1 MDIQFFGAN
10 CIVINTKQLRIT
22 IDDNLAELGANS
34 PTKAGD
40 LVLFTTPT
48 ENADPKVEPKLVIDG
63 PGEYEV
69 ANVSVKGM
77 SVRANMDSA
86 DEKTATLY
94 KIITDDLNLVVT
106 GHIYPELSEEELE
119 TIGLVD
125 ILCIPVGGNGYTTD
139 PAGALNIIKKIEP
152 KIVIPTNYDDKAL
165 KYPVP
170 QQSLEEALKI
180 LAMEPKEVVTRLKI
194 KASDLSDALQV
205 IVLERS

>member
-10 CIVINTKQLRIT
+10 CFVVNTKQLRIT
-22 IDDNLAELGANS
+22 IDDNLAGLGASS

-48 ENADPKVEPKLVIDG
+48 DKPKVEAKLVIDG

-69 ANVSVKGM
+69 AGVSVKGM
-77 SVRANMDSA
+77 SVRANMDAA
-86 DEKTATLY
+86 DQKTATLY
-94 KIITDDLNLVVT
+94 KIIADDLNLVIT

-125 ILCIPVGGNGYTTD
+125 ILCIPVGGNGYTVD
-139 PAGALNIIKKIEP
+139 AAGALNVIKKIEP
-152 KIVIPTNYDDKAL
+152 KVVIPTNYTDKAL

-170 QQSLEEALKI
+170 QQSLDEALNI
-180 LAMEPKEVVTRLKI
+180 LAMEPKETVTRLKI
-194 KASDLSDALQV
+194 KASDLSDALQL

>member
-10 CIVINTKQLRIT
+10 CFVVTTKQLRIT
-22 IDDNLAELGANS
+22 IDDNLASLGASS

-48 ENADPKVEPKLVIDG
+48 EKPKVEAKLVIDG

-69 ANVSVKGM
+69 AGVSVKGM
-77 SVRANMDSA
+77 SVRA
-86 DEKTATLY
+86 
-94 KIITDDLNLVVT
+94 DDLNLVIT

-125 ILCIPVGGNGYTTD
+125 ILCIPIGGNGYTVD
-139 PAGALNIIKKIEP
+139 AAGALSVIKKIEP
-152 KIVIPTNYDDKAL
+152 KVVIPTNYADKAL

-170 QQSLEEALKI
+170 QQSLDEALNI
-180 LAMEPKEVVTRLKI
+180 LAMEPKETVTRLKI
-194 KASDLSDALQV
+194 KASDLSDALQL

>member
-10 CIVINTKQLRIT
+10 CFVVTTKQLRIT
-22 IDDNLAELGANS
+22 IDDNLASLGASS

-48 ENADPKVEPKLVIDG
+48 EKPKVEAKLVIDG

-69 ANVSVKGM
+69 AGVSVKGM
-77 SVRANMDSA
+77 SVRANMDAA
-86 DEKTATLY
+86 DQKTATLY
-94 KIITDDLNLVVT
+94 KIIADDLNLVIT

-125 ILCIPVGGNGYTTD
+125 ILCIPIGGNGYTVD
-139 PAGALNIIKKIEP
+139 AAGALSVIKKIEP
-152 KIVIPTNYDDKAL
+152 KVVIPTNYADKAL

-170 QQSLEEALKI
+170 QQSLDEALNI
-180 LAMEPKEVVTRLKI
+180 LAMEPKETVTRLKI
-194 KASDLSDALQV
+194 KASDLSDALQL

>member
-22 IDDNLAELGANS
+22 IDDNLAELGS
-34 PTKAGD
+34 TGPTKAGD

-48 ENADPKVEPKLVIDG
+48 ESTKVDAKLVIDG

-69 ANVSVKGM
+69 AGVSVKGI
-77 SVRANMDSA
+77 SVRANRDSA

-94 KIITDDLNLVVT
+94 KIIADDLNLVVT
-106 GHIYPELSEEELE
+106 GHIYPGLTEEELE

-125 ILCIPVGGNGYTTD
+125 ILCIPVGGNGYTID
-139 PAGALNIIKKIEP
+139 PAGALSIIKKIEP
-152 KIVIPTNYDDKAL
+152 KVVIPTNYADKGL

-170 QQSLEEALKI
+170 QQTLEEALKI

>member
-10 CIVINTKQLRIT
+10 CFVVTTKQLRIT
-22 IDDNLAELGANS
+22 IDDNLASLGASS

-48 ENADPKVEPKLVIDG
+48 EKPKVEAKLVIDG

-69 ANVSVKGM
+69 AGVSVKGM
-77 SVRANMDSA
+77 SVRANMDAA
-86 DEKTATLY
+86 DQKTATLY
-94 KIITDDLNLVVT
+94 KIIADDLNLVIT

-125 ILCIPVGGNGYTTD
+125 ILCIPIGGNGYTVD
-139 PAGALNIIKKIEP
+139 AAGALSVIKKIEP
-152 KIVIPTNYDDKAL
+152 KVVIPTNYADKSL

-170 QQSLEEALKI
+170 QQSLDEALNI
-180 LAMEPKEVVTRLKI
+180 LAMEPKETVTRLKI
-194 KASDLSDALQV
+194 KASDLSDALQL

>member
-10 CIVINTKQLRIT
+10 CFVVNTKQLRIT
-22 IDDNLAELGANS
+22 IDDNLAGLGASS

-48 ENADPKVEPKLVIDG
+48 DKPKVEAKLVIDG

-69 ANVSVKGM
+69 AGVSVKGM
-77 SVRANMDSA
+77 SVRANMDAA
-86 DEKTATLY
+86 DQKTATLY
-94 KIITDDLNLVVT
+94 KIIADDLNLVIT

-125 ILCIPVGGNGYTTD
+125 ILCIPVGGNGYTVD
-139 PAGALNIIKKIEP
+139 AAGALNVIKKIEP
-152 KIVIPTNYDDKAL
+152 KVVIPTNYADKAL

-170 QQSLEEALKI
+170 QQSLDEALNI
-180 LAMEPKEVVTRLKI
+180 LAMEPKETVTRLKI
-194 KASDLSDALQV
+194 KASDLSDALQL

>member
-10 CIVINTKQLRIT
+10 CLVVHTKQLRVT
-22 IDDNLAELGANS
+22 IDDNLAELGS
-34 PTKAGD
+34 SGPTKAGD

-48 ENADPKVEPKLVIDG
+48 ESTKSEVKLVIDG

-69 ANVSVKGM
+69 AGVSVKGM
-77 SVRANMDSA
+77 SVRANMDNPG
-86 DEKTATLY
+86 EKSATLY
-94 KIITDDLNLVVT
+94 KITTDDINLLVT

-139 PAGALNIIKKIEP
+139 AAGALSVMKKIEP
-152 KIVIPTNYDDKAL
+152 KVIIPTNYADSAL

-170 QQSLEEALKI
+170 QQSLDEALKI
-180 LAMEPKEVVTRLKI
+180 LGMEPKEPIAKLKI
-194 KASDLSDALQV
+194 KASDLSDALQLV
-205 IVLERS
+205 VLERS

>member
-10 CIVINTKQLRIT
+10 CFVINTKQLRIT
-22 IDDNLAELGANS
+22 IDDNLAELGAS
-34 PTKAGD
+34 GPTKAGD
-40 LVLFTTPT
+40 LVLFTAPT
-48 ENADPKVEPKLVIDG
+48 ESTKVDAKLVIDG

-69 ANVSVKGM
+69 AGVSVKGM

-106 GHIYPELSEEELE
+106 GHIYPELSEDQLE
-119 TIGLVD
+119 NIGIVD

-139 PAGALNIIKKIEP
+139 AAGALSIIKKIEP
-152 KIVIPTNYDDKAL
+152 KVVIPTNYDDKGL

-170 QQSLEEALKI
+170 QQSLDEALKI
-180 LAMEPKEVVTRLKI
+180 LGMEPKESVTKLKI
-194 KASDLSDALQV
+194 KASDLSDALQLV
-205 IVLERS
+205 VLERS

>member
-10 CIVINTKQLRIT
+10 CIVISTKQLRIT
-22 IDDNLAELGANS
+22 IDDNLAELGVSS

-40 LVLFTTPT
+40 LVLFTTSN
-48 ENADPKVEPKLVIDG
+48 EQPKVEAKLVIDG

-69 ANVSVKGM
+69 SGVSVKGM
-77 SVRANMDSA
+77 SVRANMDNP
-86 DEKTATLY
+86 DQKTTTLY
-94 KIITDDLNLVVT
+94 KIIADDINLVVT

-125 ILCIPVGGNGYTTD
+125 ILCIPVGGNGYTVD
-139 PAGALNIIKKIEP
+139 AAGALSVIKKIEP
-152 KIVIPTNYDDKAL
+152 KIVIPTNYADKAL

-170 QQSLEEALKI
+170 QQSLDEALKI
-180 LAMEPKEVVTRLKI
+180 LAMEPKETITRLKI

-205 IVLERS
+205 VVLERS

>member
-10 CIVINTKQLRIT
+10 CLVVHTKQLRIT
-22 IDDNLAELGANS
+22 IDDNLAELGS
-34 PTKAGD
+34 SGPTKAGD

-48 ENADPKVEPKLVIDG
+48 ESTKSEVKLVIDG

-69 ANVSVKGM
+69 AGVSVKGM
-77 SVRANMDSA
+77 SVRANMDNPG
-86 DEKTATLY
+86 EKSATLY
-94 KIITDDLNLVVT
+94 KITTDDINLLVT

-139 PAGALNIIKKIEP
+139 AAGALSVMKKIEP
-152 KIVIPTNYDDKAL
+152 KVIIPTNYADSAL

-170 QQSLEEALKI
+170 QQSLDEALKI
-180 LAMEPKEVVTRLKI
+180 LGMEPKEPIAKLKI
-194 KASDLSDALQV
+194 KASDLSDALQLV
-205 IVLERS
+205 VLERS